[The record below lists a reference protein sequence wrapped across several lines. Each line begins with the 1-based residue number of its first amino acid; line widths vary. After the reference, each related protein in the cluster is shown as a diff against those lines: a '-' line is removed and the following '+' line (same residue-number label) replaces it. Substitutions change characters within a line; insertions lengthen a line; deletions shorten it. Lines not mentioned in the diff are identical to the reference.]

1 MKEKVFDASERKA
14 LREHRTIY
22 VHKDTVFDDSYYIT
36 PKEKWDEDK
45 MENCEL
51 IEIFEPPENRESLDF
66 EKIDDYRDL
75 EEGDQVVVDETDFE
89 VIEEIRKFQ
98 IVTDAGN
105 KFRKSDGKEWGG
117 EGDKRI
123 TSKVKE

>member
-1 MKEKVFDASERKA
+1 MLDAAERKA

-22 VHKDTVFDDSYYIT
+22 VHEDTVFEDSYYIT
-36 PKEKWDEDK
+36 PKEKW
-45 MENCEL
+45 ENDIENSEL
-51 IEIFEPPENRESLDF
+51 LRTFEPPEDRDSLKL
-66 EKIDDYRDL
+66 EEIEDYRDL
-75 EEGDQVVVDETDFE
+75 EAGDRVVVDDSSFE

-117 EGDKRI
+117 KGDKRI
-123 TSKVKE
+123 TSKIKS